1 MKLKEQ
7 FSVEKLKAREEKRNR
22 SGRFNRMGAYVLD
35 HLVMVFVENIALLAI
50 WLVLLALG
58 QVTAGG
64 DINLNRLP
72 EAFQIP
78 TIIFIILLGI
88 AYQVIVPRYFLNG
101 QTFGKKLIGLK
112 IVQANGEDA
121 TILHYLRRMLGIF
134 LEGNPYVSFYGGVMY
149 LLYFQYLGE
158 STSELISNGMGYLFA
173 LSVLIG
179 FFHKER
185 RSLHDLIGGT
195 KIVYVGTY
203 DLADYNRPIS
213 KDIDLSNI

>member
-1 MKLKEQ
+1 MKLKER
-7 FSVEKLKAREEKRNR
+7 FSVEKLKVREEKRNR
-22 SGRFNRMGAYVLD
+22 SGRFNRMGAYILD
-35 HLVMVFVENIALLAI
+35 HLVMVFAENIALLI
-50 WLVLLALG
+50 FWLILLALG

-64 DINLNRLP
+64 DINLNNLP
-72 EAFQIP
+72 DAYQIP
-78 TIIFIILLGI
+78 TIVFFILLGI
-88 AYQVIVPRYFLNG
+88 SYQVIVPLYILNG
-101 QTFGKKLIGLK
+101 QTLGKKLIGLK
-112 IVQANGEDA
+112 IVQKNGEDA
-121 TILHYLRRMLGIF
+121 TLLHYLRRMVGIF

-158 STSELISNGMGYLFA
+158 ATSEMISSGMGYLFG

-195 KIVYVGTY
+195 KIIFVGTY